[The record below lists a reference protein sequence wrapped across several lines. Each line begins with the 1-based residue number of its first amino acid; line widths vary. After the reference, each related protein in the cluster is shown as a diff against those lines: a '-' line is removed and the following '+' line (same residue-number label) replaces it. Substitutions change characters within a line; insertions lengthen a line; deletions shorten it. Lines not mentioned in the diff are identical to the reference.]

1 MSKNS
6 PEIYLNDILIHI
18 SSIHLPME
26 FLQQLSGI
34 GEAGEALCDMIWKS
48 LIFSPYLLGPI
59 ITK

>member
-1 MSKNS
+1 MSKSS
-6 PEIYLNDILIHI
+6 PEIYLNDILIRV

-48 LIFSPYLLGPI
+48 LIFSP
-59 ITK
+59 